1 MSTTNINA
9 ETNSETNFEVVFTML
24 DFIDIIL
31 YLTTGVAA
39 GAMIVFTGFG
49 GGIIMVPIL
58 SQVLGMPIKEAIGIS
73 MAVMSVNAVVTTSV
87 NIRMDNIQLKTAFI
101 MGGVSVVGVVLGSLL
116 TIFLLSDSAVHIIF
130 ALFLVIPIILTFRS
144 KADGLLY
151 PSIDRVENT
160 SLSGMI
166 TVDGREMYYETHKM
180 KLIAYFGAGAGVL
193 SGILGVGGA
202 SMMISLLT
210 GVAKLPI
217 KIAIGISSFAISI
230 AAPVSLVIYY
240 LAGYVNFHLVL
251 LVLAGSYISI
261 KISSKFIGSV
271 TNKYVKVMF
280 LVILI
285 LSFVKNFI

>member
-1 MSTTNINA
+1 
-9 ETNSETNFEVVFTML
+9 ML
-24 DFIDIIL
+24 DYMDIIL
-31 YLTTGVAA
+31 YLSTGVAA

-58 SQVLGMPIKEAIGIS
+58 SQIVGLPIKEAIGVS
-73 MAVMSVNAVVTTSV
+73 MAVMSVNSVITTSV
-87 NIRMDNIQLKTAFI
+87 NIRLDNIQLKTAFI
-101 MGGVSVVGVVLGSLL
+101 MGGVSVAGVVVGSLL
-116 TIFLLSDSAVHIIF
+116 TIFLLSNNVVHLIF
-130 ALFLVIPIILTFRS
+130 ALFLIVPIILTFRS
-144 KADGLLY
+144 KPDGLLY
-151 PSIDRVENT
+151 PSIDKVENT

-166 TVDGREMYYETHKM
+166 TVDGQVMYYETHKM
-180 KLIAYFGAGAGVL
+180 KLIAAFGAVAGVL

-202 SMMISLLT
+202 SMIISLLT

-217 KIAIGISSFAISI
+217 KIAIGISSFSISI
-230 AAPVSLVIYY
+230 AAPVSLLIYY

-251 LVLAGSYISI
+251 LVLAGSYVSI

-285 LSFVKNFI
+285 LSFLKNFI